1 MFRVLTCLTV
11 EHDWRLVG
19 VAAVLCLFASLTAV
33 NLFNRARA
41 TAGRARA
48 LWIIAAAIATGF
60 GIWATHFVAMLAYEP
75 GIPIAYS
82 LSLTVL
88 SLAAAALITG
98 SGLSIAVY
106 SGASSASALAGAV
119 VGGGIAAMHYTG
131 MFAVQIPGRV
141 TWDLPLILA
150 SIFFGMALGAA
161 AMVVAIRSYRRRDAA
176 IAAVL
181 LTLAIVSHHFTA
193 MGAVEIVPDPARS
206 IDALTLSPG
215 VLAIAIA
222 SVAMA
227 ILGVSLVGAFA
238 GRRLDESSTFL
249 AMVINNM
256 TQGVILFDAYER
268 VLVCND
274 RYIEMYGLSPDIVKP
289 GCTLIDLI
297 NNRITTGSLNIDAE
311 NYRAEILVAV
321 TQGQAMNRI
330 VETPDGRAI
339 SVINRPVKGGQ
350 YWIGTHDDITERIHA
365 ERRNAAM
372 SEQER
377 RRVEIETEIRA
388 FRKSVAEVLLT
399 VTGSTAALKSI
410 AVALSDSS
418 GRTSERT
425 AGAVDM
431 SNEASSNM
439 TAAAGAA
446 EELIASI
453 GEIGRQIGQA
463 AEVASHSVAEAR
475 TTDEHMTRLADTV
488 QQIGEVVN
496 LISHIAGQT
505 NLLAL
510 NATIEAARAG
520 DAGRGFAV
528 VASEVKSLAVQTAKA
543 TEQIASQIDAVQ
555 NSTRVAVDAIRRNT
569 NRMREI
575 DGYTSAVALS
585 LQQQDSATDEIS
597 HNVASAAHGAKGM
610 VTVLDEVTR
619 AVGDTRSAASKVLEA
634 SETVEAAAKSLQ
646 RGIEG
651 FLGRVAV

>member
-106 SGASSASALAGAV
+106 SGASWAPALAGAV

-141 TWDLPLILA
+141 TWDLPLVLA

-176 IAAVL
+176 LAAVL

-222 SVAMA
+222 SAAMA
-227 ILGVSLVGAFA
+227 ILCVSLVGAFA

-249 AMVINNM
+249 AIVINNM

-268 VLVCND
+268 VLGCND

-297 NNRITTGSLNIDAE
+297 NNRITTGSLNTDAE
-311 NYRAEILVAV
+311 NYRTEILAAV
-321 TQGQAMNRI
+321 KQGQAMNRI

-339 SVINRPVKGGQ
+339 SVINRPVQGGQ
-350 YWIGTHDDITERIHA
+350 YWIGTHDDITERIHS

-399 VTGSTAALKSI
+399 VTESTAALKSI
-410 AVALSDSS
+410 AVDLSGSS

-431 SNEASSNM
+431 SNEASANM

-520 DAGRGFAV
+520 EAGRGFAV

-543 TEQIASQIDAVQ
+543 TGQIAGQIEAVQ

-569 NRMREI
+569 ERMREI

>member
-106 SGASSASALAGAV
+106 SGASWAPALAGAV

-141 TWDLPLILA
+141 TWDLQLVLA

-176 IAAVL
+176 LAAVL

-222 SVAMA
+222 SAAMA
-227 ILGVSLVGAFA
+227 ILCVSLVGAFA

-249 AMVINNM
+249 AIVINNM
-256 TQGVILFDAYER
+256 TQGVILFDSYER

-297 NNRITTGSLNIDAE
+297 NNRITTGSLNTDAE
-311 NYRAEILVAV
+311 NYRTEILAAV
-321 TQGQAMNRI
+321 KQGQAMNRI

-339 SVINRPVKGGQ
+339 SVINRPVQGGQ

-399 VTGSTAALKSI
+399 VTESTAALKSI
-410 AVALSDSS
+410 AVDLSGSS

-431 SNEASSNM
+431 SNEASANM

-520 DAGRGFAV
+520 EAGRGFAV

-543 TEQIASQIDAVQ
+543 TGQIAGQIEAVQ

-569 NRMREI
+569 ERMREI

>member
-11 EHDWRLVG
+11 EHDWRLVA
-19 VAAVLCLFASLTAV
+19 VAAVVCLFASLTAV

-41 TAGRARA
+41 TTGRARA
-48 LWIIAAAIATGF
+48 NWIIAAAIATGF

-88 SLAAAALITG
+88 SLAAAAFITG
-98 SGLSIAVY
+98 CGLSIAVY
-106 SGASSASALAGAV
+106 LNARWAPPLAGAV

-131 MFAVQIPGRV
+131 MYAVEIPGRV
-141 TWDLPLILA
+141 TWELSLVLVSIIL
-150 SIFFGMALGAA
+150 GMALGAL
-161 AMVVAIRSYRRRDAA
+161 AMVIAIRSYGRRDAA
-176 IAAVL
+176 LAALL

-193 MGAVEIVPDPARS
+193 MGAVEIVPDPTRS

-222 SVAMA
+222 SAAMA
-227 ILGVSLVGAFA
+227 ILCVSLVGAFA
-238 GRRLDESSTFL
+238 GRRLDENGSFL
-249 AMVINNM
+249 KMVLNNM
-256 TQGVILFDAYER
+256 TQGVVLFDANEQ

-274 RYIEMYGLSPDIVKP
+274 RYVEMYGLSADVVKS
-289 GCTLIDLI
+289 GCTLLDLI
-297 NNRITTGSLNIDAE
+297 KNRITTGSLNIDPE
-311 NYRAEILVAV
+311 KYRAEILSAV
-321 TQGQAMNRI
+321 RQGQSMNRI
-330 VETPDGRAI
+330 VETPDGRA
-339 SVINRPVKGGQ
+339 VLVVNRPVKDGQ

-365 ERRNAAM
+365 ERKSAAL

-377 RRVEIETEIRA
+377 RRVQIETEIRT
-388 FRKSVAEVLLT
+388 FRENVATVLKT
-399 VTGSTAALKSI
+399 VSESTAALKSI
-410 AVALSDSS
+410 AVTLSNSS
-418 GRTSERT
+418 GCTSERT
-425 AGAVDM
+425 AGAAQT
-431 SNEASSNM
+431 SNEAAANM

-453 GEIGRQIGQA
+453 GEIGRQISQA
-463 AEVASHSVAEAR
+463 AEVASHSVAEANI
-475 TTDEHMTRLADTV
+475 TNDQMTRLTDTV
-488 QQIGEVVN
+488 QQIGEVVS
-496 LISHIAGQT
+496 LIRNIAGQT

-520 DAGRGFAV
+520 EAGRGFAV

-543 TEQIASQIDAVQ
+543 TEQIAGQIEAVQ
-555 NSTRVAVDAIRRNT
+555 SSTRVAVDAIRRNT
-569 NRMREI
+569 ERMQEI

-597 HNVASAAHGAKGM
+597 HNVASAAQGAKGM
-610 VTVLDEVTR
+610 VILLDEVTQ
-619 AVGDTRSAASKVLEA
+619 AVGDTRNAASKVLEA
-634 SETVEAAAKSLQ
+634 SETVEAAATSLQ